1 MTSDCAGPAI
11 VSCVGR
17 PRRHDRSTF
26 NPPLA
31 QMPLIL
37 PVGHAAGSPK
47 QEAKGLA
54 RQAAGNVQKAYG
66 DVKEAA
72 KRAADDAE

>member
-1 MTSDCAGPAI
+1 MNKDQIKGSLKAGAGKI
-11 VSCVGR
+11 QEKVGR
-17 PRRHDRSTF
+17 AT
-26 NPPLA
+26 
-31 QMPLIL
+31 
-37 PVGHAAGSPK
+37 GSSS

-54 RQAAGNVQKAYG
+54 KQAAGNVQKAYG